1 MTFYPQKF
9 IIFHLEQY
17 MDIINKKLE
26 DLIEAINHVSLNQD
40 DLLSA
45 CTEYSKLYFKKDK
58 KAEADFDKYWGNYF
72 FIEQAC
78 ISSREAVVLSL
89 HSLTLAP
96 DIDFSI
102 LMEKCIN
109 LEAQKFNI
117 NELTKNPEEASQ
129 LKEFLASLRKE
140 LFSRIYSQNKSL
152 QKVTE
157 LSADLLDRRYK
168 LFMEKDFK

>member
-1 MTFYPQKF
+1 
-9 IIFHLEQY
+9 

-26 DLIEAINHVSLNQD
+26 DLIDAINHVSLNQD

-58 KAEADFDKYWGNYF
+58 KAEAEFDKYWGNYF

-89 HSLTLAP
+89 HSLTLSE

-109 LEAQKFNI
+109 LEAQAYNLA
-117 NELTKNPEEASQ
+117 ELTKNPQELAQ
-129 LKEFLASLRKE
+129 LKDFLESLRKE

-152 QKVTE
+152 QKATE
-157 LSADLLDRRYK
+157 LSSDLLAKRYQ